1 MAVPGRGRGR
11 RTGWVGELPP
21 WWRRWP
27 GNAILGV
34 VVLALV
40 AGGLVLWLRPDPPV
54 DTSCATGVERVEG
67 VCVGITDGSYHFDE
81 KNLGPLFERIRTENE
96 AVDQESAKQGG
107 ASHVGIAYLMSM
119 VPDAKDTNT
128 PDSVRHELEG
138 AYIAQMEANH
148 SNKYGDVPKIKLLL
162 AHLGN
167 GPAQAE
173 ATLRQLRL
181 RTPAEHLVA
190 VAGLGTSTAAT
201 EAVIRRITAS
211 PAQGGLQLAAVGSVL
226 TADTLSKVPGLVR
239 VAPVNSDE
247 AAAAAAFLTQK
258 ENAKKRVLVVQ
269 DERADDSYTKTL
281 GDKFLA
287 VLPAKRLAGP
297 TEKYDSSQAGVATA
311 FKTRMS
317 TICAAGPDV
326 IYFAG
331 RGIDLPRFLAPLK
344 DRPCVKDRQVLVIS
358 GDDASQTAQAA
369 GFQDI
374 KDTLRDGNV
383 RLVYT
388 GLAHPGSW
396 EKLPDAYPG
405 PAKPSFGPGGRFR
418 ALFKEE
424 ALDDGQAIMGH
435 DAVLTAV
442 AGIRLV
448 AKNSETNNGAV
459 SGSEV
464 IQIWRSLH
472 GPETVKGASGLIS
485 LGGDGSP
492 ERKAVPLIEIGAD
505 GKVSTLAVS
514 AQGGKPLTERDLSG
528 RGGA

>member
-1 MAVPGRGRGR
+1 MRD
-11 RTGWVGELPP
+11 LPP

-27 GNAILGV
+27 GNVISL
-34 VVLALV
+34 VLACLLV
-40 AGGLVLWLRPDPPV
+40 AGSLVLLLRSDPPV
-54 DTSCATGVERVEG
+54 DTSCATGVERVED
-67 VCVGITDGSYHFDE
+67 VCVGVTDGSYHFDE
-81 KNLGPLFERIRTENE
+81 KNLGPLFERIRAENAE
-96 AVDQESAKQGG
+96 VDKESAKKGG
-107 ASHVGIAYLMSM
+107 ASHVGVVYLMSM

-128 PDSVRHELEG
+128 PDSVRHEIQG
-138 AYIAQMEANH
+138 AYTAQMEVNRT
-148 SNKYGDVPKIKLLL
+148 NKYGDAPKIKLLL

-167 GPAQAE
+167 GKAQADT
-173 ATLRQLRL
+173 TLEQIRR
-181 RTPAEHLVA
+181 RTAEERIVA
-190 VAGLGTSTAAT
+190 VAGLGTSTRAT
-201 EAVIRRITAS
+201 ESVIRRITAA

-226 TADTLSKVPGLVR
+226 TADTLAKVPGLVR

-247 AAAAAAFLTQK
+247 ASAAAAFLKQK
-258 ENAKKRVLVVQ
+258 ENVRKRVLVVQ
-269 DERADDSYTKTL
+269 DERADDDYTRTL
-281 GDKFLA
+281 GDTFLA
-287 VLPAKRLAGP
+287 ALPPGRLAGK

-317 TICAAGPDV
+317 TICAAKPDV
-326 IYFAG
+326 VYFAG

-388 GLAHPGSW
+388 GLAHPESW
-396 EKLPDAYPG
+396 DKLPDAYQG
-405 PAKPSFGPGGRFR
+405 AAKPSFGPQGRFR
-418 ALFKEE
+418 ELFKEE

-448 AKNSETNNGAV
+448 AENSENNNGAV

-472 GPETVKGASGLIS
+472 GPESVPGASGLIS
-485 LGGDGSP
+485 LGSDGSP
-492 ERKAVPLIEIGAD
+492 ERKAVPIIEIGAN

-514 AQGGKPLTERDLSG
+514 AQGGKPLTEGDISG
-528 RGGA
+528 

>member
-1 MAVPGRGRGR
+1 MGWLRGNRGR
-11 RTGWVGELPP
+11 RSGWVGELPP

-27 GNAILGV
+27 GNAISAV
-34 VVLALV
+34 VALAVV
-40 AGGLVLWLRPDPPV
+40 AGGLAWLLWPDPPV
-54 DTSCATGVERVEG
+54 STSCATGVERVEN

-81 KNLGPLFERIRTENE
+81 KNLGPLFERIRAENA
-96 AVDQESAKQGG
+96 AVDKESAKKGG
-107 ASHVGIAYLMSM
+107 VSHVGVVYLMSM

-128 PDSVRHELEG
+128 PDSVRHEIQG
-138 AYIAQMEANH
+138 AYTAQMEANH
-148 SNKYGDVPKIKLLL
+148 SNKYGDAPRIKLLL
-162 AHLGN
+162 GHLGN
-167 GPAQAE
+167 GTAQADGALE
-173 ATLRQLRL
+173 QIRL
-181 RTPAEHLVA
+181 RTAEERIVA
-190 VAGLGTSTAAT
+190 VAGLGTSTRAT
-201 EAVIRRITAS
+201 EGVIRRITAA
-211 PAQGGLQLAAVGSVL
+211 PAKGGLQLAAVGSVL
-226 TADTLSKVPGLVR
+226 TADTLSGVPGLVR

-247 AAAAAAFLTQK
+247 ASAAAAFLQQK
-258 ENAKKRVLVVQ
+258 ENAAKRVLVVQ
-269 DERADDSYTKTL
+269 DERADDHYTKTL

-287 VLPAKRLAGP
+287 ALPPGRLAGKP
-297 TEKYDSSQAGVATA
+297 EMYDSSQAGVATA

-317 TICAAGPDV
+317 TICAAKPDV

-396 EKLPDAYPG
+396 TKLPGAYPG
-405 PAKPSFGPGGRFR
+405 AAKPSFGPGGRFR
-418 ALFKEE
+418 TAFKEE

-472 GPETVKGASGLIS
+472 GPETVHGASGLIS
-485 LGGDGSP
+485 LGSDGSP
-492 ERKAVPLIEIGAD
+492 ERKAVPIIEIRAD
-505 GKVSTLAVS
+505 GSVSTLAVS
-514 AQGGKPLTERDLSG
+514 AQGGMPLTERDLS
-528 RGGA
+528 R

>member
-1 MAVPGRGRGR
+1 MGWLRENRGR
-11 RTGWVGELPP
+11 RSGWVGELPP

-27 GNAILGV
+27 GNALSAV
-34 VVLALV
+34 AVLAVV
-40 AGGLVLWLRPDPPV
+40 AGALVWTLRPDPPV
-54 DTSCATGVERVEG
+54 DTACAVGVQRVEG
-67 VCVGITDGSYHFDE
+67 VCVGITDGSYPFDE
-81 KNLGPLFERIRTENE
+81 KNLGPLFERIRTENA
-96 AVDQESAKQGG
+96 AVDEESAKKGG
-107 ASHVGIAYLMSM
+107 ASHVGVVYLMSM

-128 PDSVRHELEG
+128 PDSVRHEIQG
-138 AYIAQMEANH
+138 AYTAQLEANH
-148 SNKYGDVPKIKLLL
+148 SNKYGDTPKIKLLL
-162 AHLGN
+162 GHLGN
-167 GPAQAE
+167 GRAQADTALE
-173 ATLRQLRL
+173 QIRL
-181 RTPAEHLVA
+181 RTAQERIVA
-190 VAGLGTSTAAT
+190 VAGLGTSTRAT
-201 EAVIRRITAS
+201 EGVIRRITAA
-211 PAQGGLQLAAVGSVL
+211 PDKGGLQLAAVGSVL
-226 TADTLSKVPGLVR
+226 TADTLSGVPGLVR

-247 AAAAAAFLTQK
+247 ASAAAAFLKQK
-258 ENAKKRVLVVQ
+258 ENAAKRVLVVQ
-269 DERADDSYTKTL
+269 DERADDHYTKTL

-287 VLPAKRLAGP
+287 AFPANRLAGK

-317 TICAAGPDV
+317 TICAARPDV
-326 IYFAG
+326 VYFAG

-344 DRPCVKDRQVLVIS
+344 DRPCVKDRPILVIS

-396 EKLPDAYPG
+396 EKRPDVYPG
-405 PAKPSFGPGGRFR
+405 AAKPSFGPHGRFR
-418 ALFKEE
+418 TTFKEE

-448 AKNSETNNGAV
+448 ARNSETNNGAV

-472 GPETVKGASGLIS
+472 GPEMVQGASGLIS
-485 LGGDGSP
+485 LGSDGSP
-492 ERKAVPLIEIGAD
+492 ERKPVPIIEIRAD
-505 GKVSTLAVS
+505 GSVATLAVS
-514 AQGGKPLTERDLSG
+514 AQGGTPLTERDLS
-528 RGGA
+528 R